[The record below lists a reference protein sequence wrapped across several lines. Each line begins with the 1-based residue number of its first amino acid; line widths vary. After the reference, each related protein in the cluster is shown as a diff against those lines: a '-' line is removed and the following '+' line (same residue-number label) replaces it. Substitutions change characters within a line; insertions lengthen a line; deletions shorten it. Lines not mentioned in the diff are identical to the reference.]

1 MSVRA
6 RLTVIFTSLFGA
18 IVIVLALSLYLLEKS
33 EAYKRLD
40 TALDTAAS
48 ATSMSAEHELNEN
61 PTQRDGE
68 RDLQSVLNAT
78 QSPALKDTQILVCE
92 RDRCAAYK
100 PALEREFDLR
110 RVSPAGL
117 KSGSTVAGFRIAT
130 HTLRLP
136 RFSTSYEIYAAKP
149 IGPAFVQLGRIRA
162 ALLLFVPVGL
172 VLAGLG
178 GYSLANR
185 SLRPLREL
193 ARVIDEVTSSDLSR
207 RVKPQSGSGDEVFVL
222 GSRFNALLDRLQ
234 AAFSVQRRFMA
245 DASHQ
250 IRTPVTIALASA
262 QVTNHDPNATLVD
275 CKEALQII
283 ENQMLQLRKIVENMF
298 FLSQSDAVSLNID
311 RKPMYFDDAVSEA
324 VRAAKPLARG
334 KQQALT
340 VMSLPEARCL
350 GDESLIAQALL
361 VLLDNAVK
369 FTPDGGMMEVKLF
382 ERDGYWIS
390 SVSDSGIGIS
400 EAARPRIF
408 ERFFKENRQGN
419 DTSGGAGLGLA
430 IAKSIVESHGGT
442 LKLVESRPGLTTFE
456 IAIPALEGDESLHEA
471 QANSLAVRM

>member
-1 MSVRA
+1 MSVRV
-6 RLTVIFTSLFGA
+6 RLTIIFTALFGA
-18 IVIVLALSLYLLEKS
+18 IVIALAMSLYFLEKS
-33 EAYKRLD
+33 EAYKQLD
-40 TALDTAAS
+40 AAVETAAS

-61 PTQRDGE
+61 PTQMAGE
-68 RDLQSVLNAT
+68 RDLQSVLNET

-110 RVSPAGL
+110 RLPRAPL
-117 KSGSTVAGFRIAT
+117 KSGSTVAGLRIAT

-136 RFSTSYEIYAAKP
+136 RFNTSYEIYAAKP
-149 IGPAFVQLGRIRA
+149 VGPVFVQLHRIRF
-162 ALLLFVPVGL
+162 ALLVFVPVGL
-172 VLAGLG
+172 VFAGLG
-178 GYSLANR
+178 GYSLAKK
-185 SLRPLREL
+185 SLRPLQEL

-207 RVKPQSGSGDEVFVL
+207 RVKLQSRSGDEVLVL

-275 CKEALQII
+275 CREALQIV
-283 ENQMLQLRKIVENMF
+283 ENQMLQLRRIVEDMF
-298 FLSQSDAVSLNID
+298 FLSQSDAVPMKID
-311 RKPMYFDDAVSEA
+311 RKVMYIDDAVSEA

-334 KQQALT
+334 KHQGLT

-369 FTPDGGMMEVKLF
+369 FTPDGGTIEVKLF
-382 ERDGYWIS
+382 RRNGDWIC
-390 SVSDSGIGIS
+390 SVTDNGIGIS

-408 ERFFKENRQGN
+408 ERFFKENGQGKEAA
-419 DTSGGAGLGLA
+419 GGAGLGLA
-430 IAKSIVESHGGT
+430 IAKSIVESHTGT
-442 LKLVESRPGLTTFE
+442 LTLLESRPGLTTFE
-456 IAIPALEGDESLHEA
+456 IAIAALGDDEGIEDA
-471 QANSLAVRM
+471 QANSLAVRI